1 MIAMSPDFFHT
12 ASEPEEMSDH
22 MNNFVHVP
30 NRRQTFQEEDNL
42 LALIE
47 RLRTTPLKSN
57 VNPNQRQQQQ
67 QPMQKG

>member
-12 ASEPEEMSDH
+12 ASEPEDTSDH
-22 MNNFVHVP
+22 TNNFVHVP

-57 VNPNQRQQQQ
+57 ANLNQRQQQQ
-67 QPMQKG
+67 AMQKG